1 MEGIGNG
8 GLRWI
13 RLIDF
18 KGHKCGKN
26 TREARNLLRKEIGH
40 HQSIS
45 NQITPGMTNQTLWFL
60 KIKSDILLFENISKI

>member
-1 MEGIGNG
+1 MEGIGKG

-18 KGHKCGKN
+18 KGHKCRKN

-40 HQSIS
+40 H
-45 NQITPGMTNQTLWFL
+45 
-60 KIKSDILLFENISKI
+60 